1 MPVDGPPTMDLFK
14 AIFADSSS
22 DSPSDPE
29 EEIPSNSMENNN
41 NNKAAEKELE
51 KPKETNK
58 DKEFTSQKKVRKSRF
73 EPIKEEETGE
83 KSLLV
88 MAADEPT
95 PKHLFRSKKNSSSNS
110 SILSKNRKKKKSVI
124 KSSLSFAVDSDS
136 SDSDGVNICS
146 SYRKKV
152 HSYLSSLKNT
162 SHTAVGTN
170 LVNNKES
177 SNFSSSVE
185 VKPEIEELPSEP
197 ENFNKVSSEPENF
210 NKVSSEPEK
219 FNKVS
224 LEPDNFNKVS
234 SEPENFNKVSS
245 EPENFTEEPKD
256 HSHLKKKSKTAS
268 GIFSNIDFAELNCY
282 RELMNEKKN
291 TKEVGNKY
299 NRDKK
304 DSRTP
309 EESEE
314 YDSEASTDSEDKFGP
329 ALPPNFTN
337 PLQEIMR
344 KKEKTT
350 KKVNEKDAEWKEV
363 TKTRKKEKKNRHKSK
378 SKRKHKISKKEKKK
392 RSKKS
397 RKESSSSEESSD

>member
-22 DSPSDPE
+22 DSSSDPE
-29 EEIPSNSMENNN
+29 EQIPSNPMEN

-58 DKEFTSQKKVRKSRF
+58 DKESISQKKVRKSRF

-110 SILSKNRKKKKSVI
+110 SILSKNRKKNKTVI
-124 KSSLSFAVDSDS
+124 KSSLSFAVDSDA
-136 SDSDGVNICS
+136 SDSDGVNVCS

-162 SHTAVGTN
+162 TTVQTN
-170 LVNNKES
+170 LVNKES
-177 SNFSSSVE
+177 SNFESSVE
-185 VKPEIEELPSEP
+185 VKPEIEELPSEHENFNKVPSEP
-197 ENFNKVSSEPENF
+197 ENFNKVPSEPENFNKISSEPENF
-210 NKVSSEPEK
+210 NKIP
-219 FNKVS
+219 
-224 LEPDNFNKVS
+224 
-234 SEPENFNKVSS
+234 SEPENFNKISS
-245 EPENFTEEPKD
+245 EPENYKEPN
-256 HSHLKKKSKTAS
+256 SHLKEKSRTPAAS

-282 RELMNEKKN
+282 RKLMNEKKN
-291 TKEVGNKY
+291 TKEVENKY
-299 NRDKK
+299 NKDKK

-329 ALPPNFTN
+329 ALPPNFAN

-350 KKVNEKDAEWKEV
+350 KKMNENDAEWKEV

-392 RSKKS
+392 HSKKS